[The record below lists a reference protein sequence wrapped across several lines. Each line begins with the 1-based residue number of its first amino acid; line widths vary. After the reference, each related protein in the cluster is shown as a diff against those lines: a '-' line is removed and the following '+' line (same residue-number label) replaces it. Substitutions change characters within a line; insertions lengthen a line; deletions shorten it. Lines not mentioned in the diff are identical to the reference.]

1 MKKKKTFSTNG
12 TGKSV
17 QYIKINLQILNTD
30 LKPFTNINSKWITE
44 LYINERKPIEIPGD
58 NIREKLDYLK
68 FVDSLDKR
76 PKVQPM
82 KARHDKLELIKIKNV
97 FSKKDCGKRMKR

>member
-1 MKKKKTFSTNG
+1 MQFKFFSISG

-17 QYIKINLQILNTD
+17 QYVKINPQTLNTD

-44 LYINERKPIEIPGD
+44 LYINERKPIKIPGD
-58 NIREKLDYLK
+58 NIREKLGDLK

-82 KARHDKLELIKIKNV
+82 KAKHDKLELIKIKNV
-97 FSKKDCGKRMKR
+97 FSTKDRGKRMKR